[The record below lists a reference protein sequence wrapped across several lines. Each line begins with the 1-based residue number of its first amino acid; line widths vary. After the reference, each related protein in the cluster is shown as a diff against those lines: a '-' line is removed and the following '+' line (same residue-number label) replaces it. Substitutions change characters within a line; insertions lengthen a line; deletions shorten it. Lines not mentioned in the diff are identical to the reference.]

1 MQMVI
6 FTEEERNVGDALSLS
21 FSLAKKKWRRYDG
34 DEADGVSTKKWE
46 DEMMVMDSEWKRR
59 GIGLLIKGDN
69 TLGK

>member
-6 FTEEERNVGDALSLS
+6 FTEEERNVGDALSL
-21 FSLAKKKWRRYDG
+21 SLAKKKWRRYDG

-59 GIGLLIKGDN
+59 GSGLWLRG
-69 TLGK
+69 TAR